1 MNPAKSSV
9 RPAEAG
15 DLHQLACLR
24 ETLWPE
30 STASEHA
37 QELALILAGK
47 PPTTMPLVI
56 FVSEV
61 SRGLLNGFLEVGLRS
76 YADGCDGTHPVA
88 YVEGWYVAESH
99 RGHGAGAALLRAAE
113 EWARAQGCREI
124 ASDTPVSNNLSQP
137 TSPSASRS
145 PNAPSS
151 IARPSESHLSPS
163 SVIARSLE
171 LRRRR

>member
-9 RPAEAG
+9 RFAEAV

-37 QELALILAGK
+37 QELALILADK

-56 FVSEV
+56 LVSEA
-61 SRGLLNGFLEVGLRS
+61 SPGLLNGFLEVGLRS
-76 YADGCDGTHPVA
+76 YADGCDGTYAVG
-88 YVEGWYVAESH
+88 YVEGWYVAELH
-99 RGHGAGAALLRAAE
+99 RRRGVGAALLRAAE

-124 ASDTPVSNNLSQP
+124 ASDTSVSNTVSQ
-137 TSPSASRS
+137 RVH
-145 PNAPSS
+145 
-151 IARPSESHLSPS
+151 ESLGFQ
-163 SVIARSLE
+163 VTERAVLYRKTL
-171 LRRRR
+171 

>member
-9 RPAEAG
+9 RLAEAG
-15 DLHQLACLR
+15 DLHKLACLR

-30 STASEHA
+30 STVGEHA

-88 YVEGWYVAESH
+88 YVEGWYVADSH
-99 RGHGAGAALLRAAE
+99 RRHGVGAALLGAAE

-124 ASDTPVSNNLSQP
+124 ASDTPVSNNLSQ
-137 TSPSASRS
+137 RVH
-145 PNAPSS
+145 
-151 IARPSESHLSPS
+151 ESLGFQ
-163 SVIARSLE
+163 VAERAVLYRKT
-171 LRRRR
+171 L